1 MFGKIEGQRLHLA
14 KMYIAN
20 YCIALEQQAGSV
32 DVSHVVSHI
41 NAEFKLVPDN
51 EIAALVND
59 VSHFYYCLVN
69 QQVDAIDRG
78 SYWKW
83 KAMSA
88 FEAKEELSRELNALQ
103 A

>member
-20 YCIALEQQAGSV
+20 YCIALAQQAGTV
-32 DVSHVVSHI
+32 DVRHVVLNI
-41 NAEFKLVPDN
+41 NEEFGLVNAHEAE
-51 EIAALVND
+51 ALVSD
-59 VSHFYYCLVN
+59 VVHFYNCLVS

-83 KAMSA
+83 KAISA
-88 FEAKEELSRELNALQ
+88 FEAKNELVRELNALK